1 MLSYSDDKIY
11 DAMLRQIGYGTIKR
25 LLELESGVI
34 NDFVLN
40 TVRKIITGFSESSFS
55 GNNSLNGVVL
65 HCESHRNGE
74 LLTSDYTNVGKI
86 YLDFVVS
93 PDKSFK
99 EIVDY
104 CDWEE
109 DPSFYKI
116 KVVEQNFMVAVTK
129 VIYLVIKK
137 ELIHLS

>member
-1 MLSYSDDKIY
+1 MLSFSKDKTY
-11 DAMLRQIGYGTIKR
+11 DTMLRQIGYGTIKR
-25 LLELESGVI
+25 LLEIEGGTI
-34 NDFVLN
+34 NDTVLGG
-40 TVRKIITGFSESSFS
+40 VRYIVLSKLNINYNLYESDGKISTKDYES
-55 GNNSLNGVVL
+55 
-65 HCESHRNGE
+65 
-74 LLTSDYTNVGKI
+74 VGKI
-86 YLDFVVS
+86 YREFVVS

-109 DPSFYKI
+109 DPNYYKI
-116 KVVEQNFMVAVTK
+116 KVLEEKFMVAVTK